1 MGFLGGFFGV
11 GFLGGFF
18 IANPGMYQVYLP
30 GGIMREIMLVPL
42 PRAASRDLISFF
54 TFHISTFLSAAST
67 VVSAIL
73 KQLEDLL
80 QTVLRIRIR
89 GLFDPWIRDG

>member
-1 MGFLGGFFGV
+1 
-11 GFLGGFF
+11 
-18 IANPGMYQVYLP
+18 
-30 GGIMREIMLVPL
+30 MLVPL

-73 KQLEDLL
+73 NQIEDLL
-80 QTVLRIRIR
+80 KKIYARFINEVLWAVFYFVGGFSTSALLQTLNWPYEKV
-89 GLFDPWIRDG
+89 